1 MGVLLLLA
9 TVVAVANAVRLPYL
23 GGDIEDFIQSSKEK
37 DLSDP
42 SAAWIVA
49 NQRPVEPKPIT
60 QKQKRDSTNYN
71 SKFTDIA
78 RAYAEGYKAAIK
90 AVQQRALI
98 AKRRLHGM
106 GKPFPAR
113 PSANLLPSPL
123 FARSSIPQPPQ
134 STPEI
139 LNLQPAAPISPKS
152 VIPLPAVPEQIPGV
166 GVGETAPVTAPGP
179 SSDHETQALPTLNG
193 LPDSQSGKEELVA
206 RSTIPEAPVAAAKE
220 EKKSE
225 VPVGEGAGGMFAAAV
240 SAQTT
245 ENAVEKSWIP
255 GSSSQGSDSALNMN
269 ERSTRV
275 EMPKYLQDD
284 HPAFPKVPVHQR
296 SQEDRD
302 KIAKLNARAR
312 HRNIYF
318 DGAGGDPFNGG
329 GVLSRQNAISLDK
342 KHRRR
347 RRRRSSED
355 DWYFVP
361 NPHYLRRNR
370 RSHMPY
376 LGQNLDAMGVVR
388 ATPKSWT
395 SAQVRKSIA
404 DAKAKQQLIASP
416 QVAYNS
422 PEMGASPFTQS
433 MPATFRA
440 EIPQPP
446 PMNMMPS
453 PMALNYAGNMPG
465 GMPGPMFAPQPGQ
478 FPGYRSMIPSYPSF
492 FSQMPGPFG
501 FPFQGAPVQQAA
513 GVMGDEPASVEAPKL
528 PEELREKK
536 STIPTPA
543 DLQDTLETVNF
554 NA

>member
-1 MGVLLLLA
+1 MGVLVVLATLLA
-9 TVVAVANAVRLPYL
+9 LTHAGRLPYL
-23 GGDIEDFIQSSKEK
+23 GGDIDEVIQSSKQK
-37 DLSDP
+37 DLTDP

-98 AKRRLHGM
+98 AKRRLHTI
-106 GKPFPAR
+106 GKPLPLR
-113 PSANLLPSPL
+113 PSANFLPPAL
-123 FARSSIPQPPQ
+123 FARSTIPQAPQ
-134 STPEI
+134 PNTPDI
-139 LNLQPAAPISPKS
+139 LNLQPATDITAKS
-152 VIPLPAVPEQIPGV
+152 TIPLPQIPEQIPGV
-166 GVGETAPVTAPGP
+166 GVGEVAPVSSPGP
-179 SSDHETQALPTLNG
+179 SSDRETNIPTLNG
-193 LPDSQSGKEELVA
+193 LPDTQSGKEEMVA
-206 RSTIPEAPVAAAKE
+206 RSTIPEAPKE

-225 VPVGEGAGGMFAAAV
+225 VPTGEGSPGGMFAAAV

-255 GSSSQGSDSALNMN
+255 GSRPAGSDSALNMN
-269 ERSTRV
+269 ERSTVV
-275 EMPKYLQDD
+275 EMPKYSQEA
-284 HPAFPKVPVHQR
+284 HPAFPHVPVHLR
-296 SQEDRD
+296 SVDDRD

-329 GVLSRQNAISLDK
+329 GVLSRQNAISVT
-342 KHRRR
+342 KHRRRR

-355 DWYFVP
+355 EWYFVP
-361 NPHYLRRNR
+361 NPHYLARHR

-404 DAKAKQQLIASP
+404 DAKAKQQLMPAT

-422 PEMGASPFTQS
+422 PNAPIEVAPSPFTQS
-433 MPATFRA
+433 MPAQFRA
-440 EIPQPP
+440 DIPQPP
-446 PMNMMPS
+446 SMNMMPN
-453 PMALNYAGNMPG
+453 PMALNFAGNLPG
-465 GMPGPMFAPQPGQ
+465 GIPGPMFAPQPGQ
-478 FPGYRSMIPSYPSF
+478 FYRSMIPSYPF
-492 FSQMPGPFG
+492 FNQMPGPFG
-501 FPFQGAPVQQAA
+501 FPFQAPQPA
-513 GVMGDEPASVEAPKL
+513 GVINEEPTSVESPKSS
-528 PEELREKK
+528 ETLREKK

-543 DLQDTLETVNF
+543 DFDHEALQTVNF

>member
-1 MGVLLLLA
+1 MGVLVLLA
-9 TVVAVANAVRLPYL
+9 SFLALTHAGRLPYL
-23 GGDIEDFIQSSKEK
+23 GGDIDEVIQSSKQK
-37 DLSDP
+37 DLTDP

-98 AKRRLHGM
+98 AKRRLHTM
-106 GKPFPAR
+106 GKPLPLR
-113 PSANLLPSPL
+113 PSANFLPPPL
-123 FARSSIPQPPQ
+123 FARSEIPQAPQ
-134 STPEI
+134 PNTPEI
-139 LNLQPAAPISPKS
+139 LNLQPEAPITAKS
-152 VIPLPAVPEQIPGV
+152 TIPLPQTPEQIPGV
-166 GVGETAPVTAPGP
+166 GVGEVAPVSSPSP
-179 SSDHETQALPTLNG
+179 SSDRETNLPTLNG
-193 LPDSQSGKEELVA
+193 LPDTQQSGKEEMVA
-206 RSTIPEAPVAAAKE
+206 RSTIPEAPKE
-220 EKKSE
+220 EKKSD
-225 VPVGEGAGGMFAAAV
+225 VPTGESSPSGMFAAAV

-255 GSSSQGSDSALNMN
+255 GSRGSGSDSALNMN
-269 ERSTRV
+269 ERSTVV
-275 EMPKYLQDD
+275 EMPKYTQED
-284 HPAFPKVPVHQR
+284 HPAFPHVPVHMR
-296 SQEDRD
+296 NQEDRD

-329 GVLSRQNAISLDK
+329 GVLSRQNAISVTK

-347 RRRRSSED
+347 RRRSSDD

-361 NPHYLRRNR
+361 NPHYLARHR

-404 DAKAKQQLIASP
+404 DAKAKQQFLPAT
-416 QVAYNS
+416 QAAYNVPS
-422 PEMGASPFTQS
+422 TPEVAPSPFTQS
-433 MPATFRA
+433 MPAQFRA
-440 EIPQPP
+440 DIPQPP
-446 PMNMMPS
+446 MMS
-453 PMALNYAGNMPG
+453 NPMALNFAGNLPG
-465 GMPGPMFAPQPGQ
+465 GMPGPMFAPPNGQ
-478 FPGYRSMIPSYPSF
+478 FYRSMIPSYPPF
-492 FSQMPGPFG
+492 FNQMPGPFG
-501 FPFQGAPVQQAA
+501 YAFQAPPPA
-513 GVMGDEPASVEAPKL
+513 GLINEEPASAESAKSPEAM
-528 PEELREKK
+528 REKK
-536 STIPTPA
+536 STIPTPGDFDHEA
-543 DLQDTLETVNF
+543 VQTVNF

>member
-60 QKQKRDSTNYN
+60 QKQKRDSSNYN

-106 GKPFPAR
+106 GKPVPVR
-113 PSANLLPSPL
+113 PSANFFPSPL
-123 FARSSIPQPPQ
+123 FTRSTIPQAPQ
-134 STPEI
+134 SGPEI
-139 LNLQPAAPISPKS
+139 LNEQPEAPMTAKS
-152 VIPLPAVPEQIPGV
+152 VIPSPAVPEQIPGV
-166 GVGETAPVTAPGP
+166 GESAPVNSPAP
-179 SSDHETQALPTLNG
+179 SSDHETQTLPTLNG
-193 LPDSQSGKEELVA
+193 LPDSQPGKEEIVA
-206 RSTIPEAPVAAAKE
+206 RSKIPEAPAAPAAPKE
-220 EKKSE
+220 EKKSD
-225 VPVGEGAGGMFAAAV
+225 VPAGEGSPEGMFAAAV

-255 GSSSQGSDSALNMN
+255 GSPSSGSDNALNMN

-275 EMPKYLQDD
+275 EMPKYQQED
-284 HPAFPKVPVHQR
+284 HPAFPKVSVHQR

-329 GVLSRQNAISLDK
+329 GVLSRQNAISVTK
-342 KHRRR
+342 KHR

-355 DWYFVP
+355 EWYFVP
-361 NPHYLRRNR
+361 NPHFLKRHR

-376 LGQNLDAMGVVR
+376 LGQNLDALGVVR

-416 QVAYNS
+416 QAAYNT
-422 PEMGASPFTQS
+422 PELGASPFTQQ

-440 EIPQPP
+440 DIPQPP
-446 PMNMMPS
+446 SMNMMPN
-453 PMALNYAGNMPG
+453 PMALSYAGNLPG

-478 FPGYRSMIPSYPSF
+478 FGYRSMIPSYPSF

-501 FPFQGAPVQQAA
+501 FPFQAPVQSAA
-513 GVMGDEPASVEAPKL
+513 GVMGDEPGAEAPKL
-528 PEELREKK
+528 PEEELREKK
-536 STIPTPA
+536 STIPSPG
-543 DLQDTLETVNF
+543 DLDHDTLETVNF